1 MDSTNLALDEME
13 RRTDLLTQKLQ
24 AILEPPKDQK
34 DDKDQDKTNKSTTD

>member
-24 AILEPPKDQK
+24 AILEPPMDRK